1 MILKKSSI
9 IIIIMIFTLLIG
21 CSTKEKEQ
29 KNSTAKAAK
38 AAQKIKKEKPKN
50 VEIPRSFVATKY
62 SDGVLWENGINKK
75 AKNQFIISIAEKAL
89 NPIKT
94 GYKLKFAAAGETV
107 VTKVG
112 RQDNKG
118 YSSIFIT
125 VDKNLDPV
133 KDGNPNP
140 IYIKSI
146 QLQPCRYSKPGEWQN
161 GIQLIKPGL
170 FFFTIERMDQTPIK
184 IGDLVKFAK
193 SGEAAVKAVSRRDR
207 PDNFSDIF
215 VTVDKSLDW
224 VADGY
229 PNPITIMI
237 TN

>member
-1 MILKKSSI
+1 MVISI
-9 IIIIMIFTLLIG
+9 LLIG
-21 CSTKEKEQ
+21 CSSKETKKQIKKEQ
-29 KNSTAKAAK
+29 KNPKANK
-38 AAQKIKKEKPKN
+38 EIKKEKQEK
-50 VEIPRSFVATKY
+50 VEISRTFVATKY
-62 SDGVLWENGINKK
+62 SDGTIWENGINKK
-75 AKNQFIISIAEKAL
+75 AKNQFIISIEQKAL

-94 GYKLKFAAAGETV
+94 GYKLKFAAAGETI

-133 KDGNPNP
+133 KDGNPNL
-140 IYIKSI
+140 IYLKSI
-146 QLQPCRYSKPGEWQN
+146 NLQPCRYSKPGEWQN
-161 GIQLIKPGL
+161 GIQLVKPGT

-193 SGEAAVKAVSRRDR
+193 SGEAAVKSVFRKDR
-207 PDNFSDIF
+207 SDNFSDIF
-215 VTVDKSLDW
+215 ATVDKSLDS

-229 PNPITIMI
+229 PNTITVII